1 MYLHVCLK
9 WCRSLLVVGQGEYWA
24 TELDV
29 TRLLF
34 ISRRRQGERS
44 LSWPT
49 IACARYRSCVHLCV
63 TSTLLRNTFC
73 SLAVT
78 SCKSNTPSVTTRS
91 HSLSLLCVPSVFS
104 LSSNVSLSPFHE
116 SELFF
121 QKINKLKAAT
131 NEFVE
136 RVIQPRPIR
145 HNYLYTHT
153 CIRLLPRS
161 LSLSK
166 NSVSCM
172 RPFSREAV
180 CLGIIGLSLNGSC
193 LTLLNSR
200 RRFLQP
206 GGEKTKLLK
215 ITPITDTLRDPL
227 WSWGRC
233 NSLISRIQSESSLW
247 PRGTVLGDFKGGF

>member
-1 MYLHVCLK
+1 MYLRVCLK

-34 ISRRRQGERS
+34 ISGRRQGERS

-121 QKINKLKAAT
+121 QKINKRVCRTCDPTTSYKAQL
-131 NEFVE
+131 F
-136 RVIQPRPIR
+136 IYP
-145 HNYLYTHT
+145 YLHQTASS
-153 CIRLLPRS
+153 IS
-161 LSLSK
+161 LSLQELCVLY
-166 NSVSCM
+166 VS
-172 RPFSREAV
+172 F
-180 CLGIIGLSLNGSC
+180 
-193 LTLLNSR
+193 
-200 RRFLQP
+200 
-206 GGEKTKLLK
+206 
-215 ITPITDTLRDPL
+215 
-227 WSWGRC
+227 
-233 NSLISRIQSESSLW
+233 
-247 PRGTVLGDFKGGF
+247 